1 MTIQP
6 IETYHAG
13 YRFRSRT
20 EARWAVFFDHLKIRW
35 QYEAQGYELDNGD
48 WYLPDFWL
56 PEMGIHVEVKG
67 AITPLDADKIVGIS
81 KDQPPG
87 SYPTLVLS
95 DIPRDG
101 ALGPHFIAV
110 GASFTNNSIEFW
122 HVSLLRSTCGRVLTA
137 PFGWPRRVSSNP
149 YSYDPIDWE
158 TANAGFVVDQY
169 EIKEAYSAARMAR
182 FEHSERGVA

>member
-56 PEMGIHVEVKG
+56 PEMGI
-67 AITPLDADKIVGIS
+67 
-81 KDQPPG
+81 
-87 SYPTLVLS
+87 
-95 DIPRDG
+95 
-101 ALGPHFIAV
+101 AV
-110 GASFTNNSIEFW
+110 GAAFTRNSIEFW